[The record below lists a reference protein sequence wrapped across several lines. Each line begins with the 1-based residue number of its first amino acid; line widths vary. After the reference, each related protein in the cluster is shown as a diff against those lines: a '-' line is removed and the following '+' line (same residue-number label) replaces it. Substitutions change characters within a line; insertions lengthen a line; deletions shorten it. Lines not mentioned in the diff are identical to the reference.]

1 MVKTGNWGQCNNGG
15 IKQNE
20 VNKYSKGNVHLK
32 AFRGTTCNQLWIEQN
47 LMELLFIWELMMRQQ
62 KQKGLKSFV
71 EFKSLIKNWKSS
83 NCPFRLCKDHIP
95 QVGFVN
101 LTQ

>member
-1 MVKTGNWGQCNNGG
+1 
-15 IKQNE
+15 
-20 VNKYSKGNVHLK
+20 
-32 AFRGTTCNQLWIEQN
+32 
-47 LMELLFIWELMMRQQ
+47 MELLFIWELMMRQQ
-62 KQKGLKSFV
+62 KEKGLKSFV